1 MANAERKMVEEEV
14 VRWKKQL
21 AECQA
26 QLEGVAQGNAKYQRA
41 REYWNGRIRQAQQQ
55 IAQIE
60 AKLTAE

>member
-1 MANAERKMVEEEV
+1 VEETT
-14 VRWKKQL
+14 

-26 QLEGVAQGNAKYQRA
+26 QLEGVAQGNAKHQRA

-55 IAQIE
+55 VTQIE